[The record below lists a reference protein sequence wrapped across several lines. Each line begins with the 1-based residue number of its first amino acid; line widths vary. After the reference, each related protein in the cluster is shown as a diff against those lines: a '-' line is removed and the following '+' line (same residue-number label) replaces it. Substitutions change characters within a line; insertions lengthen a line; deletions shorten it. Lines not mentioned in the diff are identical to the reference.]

1 MTYGATSW
9 SDQMVIRPTVFFD
22 RKASVMGMGTLT
34 PGHQQL
40 APQTAEPS
48 SLSHSGLIRSAHDD
62 PSALQQASQKWI
74 KTMEIE
80 EKSEITYAPLPRFR
94 WKAHKR

>member
-1 MTYGATSW
+1 MAMS
-9 SDQMVIRPTVFFD
+9 
-22 RKASVMGMGTLT
+22 TLT

-40 APQTAEPS
+40 AHQTAEPS
-48 SLSHSGLIRSAHDD
+48 SLSHSGLIRSAHDG

-74 KTMEIE
+74 KTMKIE

-94 WKAHKR
+94 WNAHKR